1 MTARTATPAQTSVT
15 PILRET
21 LNGHTYPVP
30 ADARGLIQDGRL
42 NRRLFDITTLSSPA
56 YAHRQDLRLIERYDT
71 ARPAAR
77 MALRADV
84 RTPRPLNS
92 INADALT
99 APAGDAQL
107 WSTLTTGPAC
117 AADRGTAPG
126 IPSVWLDAVVEAR
139 LDRSVPQIGGPR
151 AWKAGL
157 DGLDRVSPSST
168 PASMP
173 PTPTWPGR

>member
-15 PILRET
+15 LILRET
-21 LNGHTYPVP
+21 LNGHTYPVR

-56 YAHRQDLRLIERYDT
+56 YAHRQDLRLIVRYDT

-77 MALRADV
+77 TALRADA
-84 RTPRPLNS
+84 RTQRTLTS
-92 INADALT
+92 INADALP

-107 WSTLTTGPAC
+107 WSTLTTGPAG

-126 IPSVWLDAVVEAR
+126 IPSVWLDAVVEVS
-139 LDRSVPQIGGPR
+139 LDKSVPQIGGPQ